1 MTWRGAPAVAVAL
14 ILLSAAACGPRIVSA
29 QAPPGEHAQHHP
41 AGAPPGPLMPLLM
54 DADRLSETER
64 AALREAAEQHVTRGL
79 TLIEEGSRELSRARG
94 LGDETGLERAA
105 QRLGEGLAL
114 WETGVAARR
123 ALSLPPA
130 DARYAALRWFKGQM
144 NLGGTPGS
152 PRAGAPWG
160 ISWAHLGAMAFL
172 TALVLAGVVLY
183 LYKVR
188 RALATLDRLTA
199 DNTSP

>member
-1 MTWRGAPAVAVAL
+1 
-14 ILLSAAACGPRIVSA
+14 
-29 QAPPGEHAQHHP
+29 
-41 AGAPPGPLMPLLM
+41 MPLLM